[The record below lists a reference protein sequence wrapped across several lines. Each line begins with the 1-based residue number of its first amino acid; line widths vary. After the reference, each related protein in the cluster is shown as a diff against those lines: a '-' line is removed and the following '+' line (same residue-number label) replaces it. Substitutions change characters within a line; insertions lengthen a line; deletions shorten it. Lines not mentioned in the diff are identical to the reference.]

1 MKTIYSKHIITPKQ
15 EVEGYLHIQDGK
27 IVGLDT
33 AFDGVYE
40 DFKDAIVL
48 PGFIDQHTHG
58 WGRGSLLY
66 ENSKESLEMMIADQ
80 AKEGVTGFL
89 ATTFTDDL
97 QAILHSIEIA
107 NQLYQKQ
114 PKGTKL
120 LGVHLEGP
128 FINPAYKGAQKEE
141 YCILPD
147 VNVMKQFYAAQKD
160 PSMIKLITLAPELA
174 HAKEVIDFCLEH
186 GIQVAAGHTGAT
198 FEEMMQAQ
206 EDGVGGV
213 THMFSAMPGLH
224 HRKPGVAGAALYNP
238 KLMCE
243 FAKQTGITVRHEV
256 FNIVYRI
263 KGAQGIILCT
273 DCLGNGK
280 QKEPYYHA
288 TRNVHFIPQDGGLIE
303 RDASGN
309 ETIYDLSDYESLRHI
324 ELSYLGSVKNLLQ
337 HTPMSFQE
345 LALITATNSAR
356 YIGIGDQ
363 KGSIE
368 IGKDADLTIITSEID
383 LLATVVEGE
392 FVYRKDQNEM
402 R

>member
-1 MKTIYSKHIITPKQ
+1 MKAIYAKRIITPTEEKA
-15 EVEGYLHIQDGK
+15 GYLLLRDGK
-27 IVGLDT
+27 ITDIVDEFEGE
-33 AFDGVYE
+33 YE
-40 DFKDAIVL
+40 DYSDAIIM

-58 WGRGSLLY
+58 WGRGSILY
-66 ENSKESLEMMIADQ
+66 ENDRACLEMMIADQ

-89 ATTFTDDL
+89 ATSFTDDL
-97 QAILHSIEIA
+97 DSILKSIHHA
-107 NQLYQKQ
+107 NELYGKQ

-128 FINPAYKGAQKEE
+128 FINPTYKGAQKEE
-141 YCILPD
+141 YCMVPD
-147 VNVMKQFYAAQKD
+147 LNVMKRFYEAQED
-160 PSMIKLITLAPELA
+160 PTMIKLITLAPELD
-174 HAKEVIDFCLEH
+174 HAKEVIDFCLAH

-206 EDGVGGV
+206 KDGVGGV
-213 THMFSAMPGLH
+213 THMFSAMTGLH

-238 KLMCE
+238 HLMCE

-256 FNIVYRI
+256 FNIVFRI

-288 TRNVHFIPQDGGLIE
+288 TRNVHFIPQGDQLIE

-309 ETIYDLSDYESLRHI
+309 EKIYDLNDYESLRHI

-345 LALITATNSAR
+345 LALITATNSAN
-356 YIGIGDQ
+356 YIGIGDR

-368 IGKDADLTIITSEID
+368 AGKDADFTIITPEID

-392 FVYRKDQNEM
+392 FVYRNE